1 MIEHSWDFKV
11 RQFRLKNERIQS
23 SSTHKGSKIF
33 CRSKWLE
40 IEKQN
45 ENNANNFGKIAAI
58 TCFSY

>member
-1 MIEHSWDFKV
+1 
-11 RQFRLKNERIQS
+11 
-23 SSTHKGSKIF
+23 
-33 CRSKWLE
+33 LE